1 MSKNVFKLKD
11 LLNNCSSVHLFPS
24 GRVIFKFP
32 LGKGENIIK
41 KLSKEEIEELKSIT
55 ISWRTVE
62 ADGVLHAVKNPT
74 GEVSTE
80 IPSDLILTGKTII
93 FGEVGSGKS
102 TFLKTIGKKRVNDG
116 DNVFTVESPKTLSI
130 EDATCLANDESCIE
144 TVLLCRPDIV
154 LFDEIRDRRH
164 YKQLKELSLACKNI
178 IGSFHATDIFEAVAR
193 FSSLNGDRSYGEVS
207 TIVNQ
212 FVHIEKG
219 QIVNWYT
226 LKTKLSSQLSGEFY
240 ADGERPVT
248 TIYDK
253 DGDEVGWI
261 FYFANDI
268 NVVKAS
274 RDFYCPIRGKNIS
287 EAKYNDCS
295 TCDSCKASKLKK

>member
-1 MSKNVFKLKD
+1 MKTIKD
-11 LLNNCSSVHLFPS
+11 LLNNCSSIHLFPS
-24 GRVIFKFP
+24 GKIIFKFP
-32 LGKGENIIK
+32 LGRKENITK
-41 KLSKEEIEELKSIT
+41 KLSEEEIAELKSAIA
-55 ISWRTVE
+55 SWRIVE
-62 ADGVLHAVKNPT
+62 ANGVLHAVKNPT

-80 IPSDLILTGKTII
+80 IPSDLNLTGKTII

-102 TFLKTIGKKRVNDG
+102 TFLKTIGRKRVEAG
-116 DNVFTVESPKTLSI
+116 DNVFTIESPKTLQI
-130 EDATCLANDESCIE
+130 EDATCLLNDESSVE
-144 TVLLCRPDIV
+144 TVLLCRPDVV

-164 YKQLKELSLACKNI
+164 YKQLKDLSLACENI
-178 IGSFHATDIFEAVAR
+178 IGSFHATNIFEAIAR

-207 TIVNQ
+207 TIMNQ

-226 LKTKLSSQLSGEFY
+226 LKTTLSSQLNGEFY
-240 ADGERPVT
+240 TDGERPVT

-268 NVVKAS
+268 NIVKAS
-274 RDFYCPIRGKNIS
+274 KDFYCPVRDKNIS
-287 EAKYNDCS
+287 EAKYNNCVNC
-295 TCDSCKASKLKK
+295 TNCNAYRLKN